1 MRTFKL
7 SLSFDREGLRALTAG
22 GFQVTL
28 SREIRGLPAIAAWQV
43 FPPRRTTHTITWQDQ
58 YGVFASTAEVR
69 AGAVLNHL
77 AVTGFP
83 VLGGHLYPLLSND
96 AFGPPRAVG
105 PAADLYGAIHEDDGR
120 PRLTFGLFQN
130 AEIDQVSVQGNA
142 IAALSLQRGG
152 VLVLTPPPVFRVSL
166 QKNLAANTVLGDPG
180 NVQTLLDFG
189 DTSEVSLT
197 FDLKGERFRFSDPG
211 LGLAKRQEEP
221 AAEGREAATD
231 PSLTYILPDP
241 A

>member
-28 SREIRGLPAIAAWQV
+28 SREIRGLPSVAAWQV

-58 YGVFASTAEVR
+58 YGVFASTADVQP
-69 AGAVLNHL
+69 GALLTPL

-83 VLGGHLYPLLSND
+83 VLGGNLYPLRSND

-105 PAADLYGAIHEDDGR
+105 PATDLYGAIHEDDDR

-130 AEIDQVSVQGNA
+130 AEIDQVPVQGNA
-142 IAALSLQRGG
+142 IAALSLPRGG

-166 QKNLAANTVLGDPG
+166 QKNLSANTVLGNRG
-180 NVQTLLDFG
+180 NLQTLLDFG

-211 LGLAKRQEEP
+211 LQLAKRQEEP
-221 AAEGREAATD
+221 AAEGRTAKTG
-231 PSLTYILPDP
+231 PSLTYLLPDP